1 MTLLKGGLS
10 GLSAQIKDKLIQ
22 QSLERRLKQ
31 AGLDESAHAQA
42 PATARTETG
51 LAQRRASDVSQR
63 TDPRA
68 AVGDGRVGA
77 AISEEFYRFDRMPG
91 YKQIQIIHSGAQRMG
106 LVNPFFKQHEGV
118 ASAHTQIA
126 GQKLINFSSYNYLNL
141 SGDARINAAAVAAIE
156 QYGTSV
162 SASRLVSGERPIH
175 RALEAA
181 LAALY
186 EAEDAIVYV
195 SGHATNVTT
204 IGYLFGPRDLI
215 VHDEF
220 IHNSALEG
228 IKLSGAKRF
237 SFQHNDWKALD
248 QLLTQHRANYER
260 VLIVVEGIYSMDG
273 DYPDLPKFVELRNR
287 HQVFL
292 MVDEAHSLG
301 VMGARGHGIRE
312 HFGLQTTDVDLWMG
326 TLSKTLAGCG
336 GYIAGQSALI
346 EHLKFLAPGF
356 LYSVGMSPPLAAA
369 SLAALQCLAVE
380 QPRVTALQERGKYFL
395 QLAQAAGIDTG
406 TSTGL
411 AVVPA
416 IIGSSIRATRLSSAM
431 LARGVNVQP
440 ILYPAVPE
448 KSARLR
454 FFMSCEH
461 TEQEIE
467 HTVTALAEEIK
478 NL

>member
-1 MTLLKGGLS
+1 MSPVKGGLS

-31 AGLDESAHAQA
+31 AGLEQSFSSKNTGAAGSAPLQSRH
-42 PATARTETG
+42 G
-51 LAQRRASDVSQR
+51 LPGSIVTS
-63 TDPRA
+63 
-68 AVGDGRVGA
+68 GDGHNAISA
-77 AISEEFYRFDRMPG
+77 AIPEEFYRFDRMPG

-106 LVNPFFKQHEGV
+106 LVNPFFKQHDGL
-118 ASAHTQIA
+118 ASGHTQIA
-126 GQKLINFSSYNYLNL
+126 GRDLLNFASYNYLNF
-141 SGDARINAAAVAAIE
+141 SGDTRINAAAVAAIE
-156 QYGTSV
+156 KYGTSV

-175 RALEAA
+175 RELEKSI
-181 LAALY
+181 AALY
-186 EAEDAIVYV
+186 GAEDAIVLV

-204 IGYLFGPRDLI
+204 IGYLFGPRDLV
-215 VHDEF
+215 VHDEY

-237 SFQHNDWKALD
+237 SFPHNDWQALD
-248 QLLTQHRANYER
+248 QLLTQHRSHYER

-273 DYPDLPKFVELRNR
+273 DYPELPKFVEIRNR
-287 HQVFL
+287 HKVFL

-312 HFGLQTTDVDLWMG
+312 HFGLSARDVDLWMG
-326 TLSKTLAGCG
+326 TLSKTLASCG
-336 GYIAGQSALI
+336 GYIAGESALI

-369 SLAALQCLAVE
+369 SLAALECLNAE
-380 QPRVTALQERGKYFL
+380 QSRVQTLQSHGKYFL
-395 QLAQAAGIDTG
+395 ERAIEAGINTG
-406 TSTGL
+406 TSMGL

-416 IIGSSIRATRLSSAM
+416 IIGSSIRATKLSNAM
-431 LARGVNVQP
+431 LSRGVNVQP

-461 TEQEIE
+461 TQQEIE
-467 HTVTALAEEIK
+467 QTVSALAEEIK
-478 NL
+478 KL